1 MDIYVGNL
9 SFDATDEQLK
19 SLFEEYGAISS
30 ASVIKDKF
38 SGKSRGFGF
47 VQIDQESEAQEAMSK
62 LNESSFMGRDL
73 RVNQA
78 KPKAKRPKKD

>member
-9 SFDATDEQLK
+9 SFDATDEELQT
-19 SLFEEYGAISS
+19 LFEEYGAISS

-47 VQIDQESEAQEAMSK
+47 VEMEDKTEAESAISG
-62 LNESSFMGRDL
+62 LNEYSFMGRTL
-73 RVNQA
+73 RVNEA
-78 KPKAKRPKKD
+78 RPKKKDKQN